1 MFLNLKTP
9 PKACLRIHS
18 SQEPGSHYKSGNGA
32 YVCSIQK
39 RLKNNNKEEK
49 HESIFVNLILCNIY
63 LEEELSCVFCLFG
76 F

>member
-9 PKACLRIHS
+9 PKAQDS
-18 SQEPGSHYKSGNGA
+18 FKPGAWLSLQVRKWTI
-32 YVCSIQK
+32 CSIQK
-39 RLKNNNKEEK
+39 RLENNNKEEK

-63 LEEELSCVFCLFG
+63 LEEGLNCVFCLFG